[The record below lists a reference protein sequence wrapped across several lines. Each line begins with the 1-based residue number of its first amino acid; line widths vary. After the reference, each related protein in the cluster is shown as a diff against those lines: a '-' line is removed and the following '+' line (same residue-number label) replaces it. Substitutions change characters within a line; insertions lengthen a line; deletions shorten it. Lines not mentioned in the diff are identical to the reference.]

1 MASFGKYE
9 PLVLRMSLSLF
20 PLAVR
25 SLIELIGLGSI
36 GFGSR
41 YTCFFYSNDARYF
54 HVHDDFAACLRKKLE
69 LWTSPTT
76 CKSRSQ

>member
-9 PLVLRMSLSLF
+9 PLVLRMLLSLF
-20 PLAVR
+20 PRAVR
-25 SLIELIGLGSI
+25 SLIELISSI
-36 GFGSR
+36 AFGSR
-41 YTCFFYSNDARYF
+41 YTCFFYSNDARYV